1 MKVCFPTAY
10 FGNIPYFSKLVHFDQ
25 VYIEQYEHFVK
36 QTLRTR
42 CELTG
47 SQGVFR
53 LSVPVSRPFGNK
65 TPMHAVSCLRDGWQK
80 QHEKALYAA
89 YGSSA
94 FYEYYQPDVQRL
106 INSTDNL
113 IEMNTDI
120 TRFLLNE
127 WGFNTQLLLTDSYHH
142 NFDLDLRG
150 DEFLPDQQEP
160 VYTQVLFSSDQIHYA
175 GLSVLD
181 LLFCEGPM
189 GRKVLEKNS
198 QIFNPITQ

>member
-25 VYIEQYEHFVK
+25 VFIEQHEYFVK

-53 LSVPVSRPFGNK
+53 LSIPVSRPFGSK
-65 TPMHAVSCLRDGWQK
+65 TPMHAVSFLQDGWQK
-80 QHEKALYAA
+80 QHKKALHAA
-89 YGSSA
+89 YGSSP

-106 INSTDNL
+106 IHCSDNL
-113 IEMNTDI
+113 IEMNTEI
-120 TRFLLNE
+120 TRFLLSE
-127 WGFNTQLLLTDSYHH
+127 WGFNTQILLTDSYDY

-150 DEFLPDQQEP
+150 EEFLPDNLEP
-160 VYTQVLFSSDQIHYA
+160 VYTQVLFSPDQLHHS
-175 GLSVLD
+175 GLSALD

-189 GRKVLEKNS
+189 GRMVIEKNS
-198 QIFNPITQ
+198 KIFNRIT